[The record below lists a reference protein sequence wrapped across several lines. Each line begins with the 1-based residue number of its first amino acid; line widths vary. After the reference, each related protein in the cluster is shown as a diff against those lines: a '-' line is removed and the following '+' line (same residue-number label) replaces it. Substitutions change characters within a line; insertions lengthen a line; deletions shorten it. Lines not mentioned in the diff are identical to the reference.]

1 MSGRTPHPGGPL
13 PREKSLREFDCS
25 VNPNVEPAVVRN
37 LATCEWIAK
46 GHALCP
52 IGDSGTGKSHLLI
65 ALGTAAA
72 MAGYRVRYTA
82 AAAVVRALIR
92 LNGTQR
98 RYAAPADMMAH
109 GLVMRTSRHLAT
121 CTDALHAL
129 RCPKGLVFRQAAKPN
144 PQE

>member
-1 MSGRTPHPGGPL
+1 MAECEDRDRCRAEHRIRAAHF

-25 VNPNVEPAVVRN
+25 VNPNVDPAVVHN

-46 GHALCP
+46 GHPLCP

-98 RYAAPADMMAH
+98 
-109 GLVMRTSRHLAT
+109 
-121 CTDALHAL
+121 C
-129 RCPKGLVFRQAAKPN
+129 
-144 PQE
+144 